1 MREEQ
6 VRQSSIF
13 HKQRRGLVENNEQN
27 LCGASVLTAEAEE
40 QPVETL
46 PSNCVISIRGWE
58 NDNEAEAREFG
69 EDVISLT
76 KVLSRYLDLSRLES
90 IVIGWD
96 YAEALASVDR
106 GDGIPPASPTTNEY
120 GLSGAMAV
128 HVIRGDE
135 IWNVVVIWT
144 GLVRQ
149 LIQTDHQEHKLALQT
164 FVHELVHVHDLRLF
178 TRTYPGGWRAA
189 KPRDGRDASLQPIV
203 NRCQSEYSA
212 QRRAAWAAPEH
223 GLDLLDML
231 GKAMK
236 DVDDQIRSARLSYR
250 LHGDMEKY
258 WPVVVERLSFLFQ
271 AIGYGIGHADWV
283 AANEDEH
290 PELAARY
297 RAKLDE
303 LAGYPSGWMLDA
315 CRAAVLPFFQLEEW
329 IDQEVYDPLI
339 DVLERLL
346 NQNGMHTRAHGDGIY
361 VDMPYTGFHDL

>member
-1 MREEQ
+1 M
-6 VRQSSIF
+6 
-13 HKQRRGLVENNEQN
+13 QN
-27 LCGASVLTAEAEE
+27 KERNLRDDSVPTAEAEE
-40 QPVETL
+40 PAVETL
-46 PSNCVISIRGWE
+46 PSNCAVNIRGWE

-69 EDVISLT
+69 QGVMSIA
-76 KVLSRYLDLSRLES
+76 KQLSRYLDLSRLES

-96 YAEALASVDR
+96 YPEALASVDR
-106 GDGIPPASPTTNEY
+106 GDGMPPAAPTANEY
-120 GLSGAMAV
+120 GRGGAMAV

-149 LIQTDHQEHKLALQT
+149 LNQADHTEHKLALQT
-164 FVHELVHVHDLRLF
+164 FVHELIHVDDLRLF

-189 KPRDGRDASLQPIV
+189 KPRDGRDANLQPIV
-203 NRCQSEYSA
+203 NPCQSEYSA

-223 GLDLLDML
+223 GLDLLTML
-231 GKAMK
+231 GEAMR

-258 WPVVVERLSFLFQ
+258 WPVVVERLTFLFQ
-271 AIGYGIGHADWV
+271 AIGYGLGHADWV
-283 AANEDEH
+283 ETKADEH

-297 RAKLDE
+297 RAKLND

-315 CRAAVLPFFQLEEW
+315 CRDAVQPFFELKEW

-339 DVLERLL
+339 EVLERLL
-346 NQNGMHTRAHGDGIY
+346 NQNGMYTRTHGDGIY
-361 VDMPYTGFHDL
+361 VDMPYTGLDNL